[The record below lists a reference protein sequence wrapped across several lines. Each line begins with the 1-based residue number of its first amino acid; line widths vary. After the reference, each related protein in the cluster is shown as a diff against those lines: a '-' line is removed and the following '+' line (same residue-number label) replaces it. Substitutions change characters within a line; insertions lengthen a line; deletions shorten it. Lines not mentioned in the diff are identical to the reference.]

1 MAETPCRNIGGGFL
15 FVDVPNPMY
24 IFNMRKVY
32 LDHTATT
39 PLDPEVLEAMMPYFL
54 QKFGNASSIHRFGQ
68 ESKAALDE
76 SRNTIAKI
84 LGAQQGELIFVSG
97 GTEADNAL
105 IKGVARNMRTG
116 SGKDHIVTSNIEHHA
131 VLETCKSLEDEK
143 FTVTYVDADADG
155 CVSPE
160 NVFKAIRPSTGIISI
175 MHANNEVGTV
185 NRIETIGRFARERNI
200 LFHTD
205 AVQTFCKLPVNVAD
219 MNIDLL
225 SISAHKIYGPK
236 GIGAMFIRKGV
247 QIDRLI
253 DGGAQERGRR
263 AGTENVP
270 LAVGF
275 ATAARL
281 MNQSRENQSHRLLGL
296 KNKLRSMLKERFPFV
311 LFNGHP
317 SESLPHI
324 LNISFDSRKIR
335 IDGESLLFNLDLA
348 GIAVTSGSACTS
360 GSQEPSHVL
369 LAMGRDRAT
378 AKASI
383 RFSMG
388 NSTTE
393 EDINY
398 TFNELEKIV
407 SRIGT
412 IL

>member
-1 MAETPCRNIGGGFL
+1 
-15 FVDVPNPMY
+15 
-24 IFNMRKVY
+24 
-32 LDHTATT
+32 
-39 PLDPEVLEAMMPYFL
+39 
-54 QKFGNASSIHRFGQ
+54 
-68 ESKAALDE
+68 
-76 SRNTIAKI
+76 
-84 LGAQQGELIFVSG
+84 
-97 GTEADNAL
+97 
-105 IKGVARNMRTG
+105 MRTG